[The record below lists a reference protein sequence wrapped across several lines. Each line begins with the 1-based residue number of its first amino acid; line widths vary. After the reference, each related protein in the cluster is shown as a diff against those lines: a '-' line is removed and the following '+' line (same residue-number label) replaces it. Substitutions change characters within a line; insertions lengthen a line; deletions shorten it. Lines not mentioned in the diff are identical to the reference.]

1 VRREARPRSA
11 GLGRWAPEA
20 LAGLALLLAALA
32 VAAGPAFAAE
42 RGDWVRQ
49 VRVEGAVEVPA
60 AGAGVAGSALR
71 ERALRAAVARAVD
84 DVALDLLA
92 ASPRVPPEF
101 DEDALDAVLGGDPL
115 DYAVRFSVLED
126 RGLRPRREASGS
138 AAEAEYVVRA
148 SVHVDVARVRG
159 RLEAAGLLDP
169 PPPAS
174 PGRVVEVV
182 LVPVDSYA
190 ALAWVREA
198 IESGGGGRAVPAE
211 LARGRAVLR
220 VTTGL
225 EPEGLLGLLR
235 REAPPGLRIAL
246 RGLDAR
252 SLTLE
257 VEGRH
262 LAPPGAAGSD
272 AEPPAGAAG
281 PRRGD

>member
-1 VRREARPRSA
+1 MRRGTTASA
-11 GLGRWAPEA
+11 
-20 LAGLALLLAALA
+20 AAAVLA
-32 VAAGPAFAAE
+32 VVAVAAAGPARSGE

-49 VRVEGAVEVPA
+49 VKVEGAVEMPA
-60 AGAGVAGSALR
+60 QGAGGAGPALR
-71 ERALRAAVARAVD
+71 ERALRAAVGRAVD
-84 DVALDLLA
+84 QVALDLLA

-101 DEDALDAVLGGDPL
+101 DDDALDAILGSDPL
-115 DYAVRFSVLED
+115 DYAVRFAVLED
-126 RGLRPRREASGS
+126 RGLRPRREAGGS

-169 PPPAS
+169 PQPAS
-174 PGRVVEVV
+174 PGRVVELV
-182 LVPVDSYA
+182 LQPVDSYA

-198 IESGGGGRAVPAE
+198 IESGGSGRAVPVE

-252 SLTLE
+252 SLTLA

-272 AEPPAGAAG
+272 GEPPAGAAG
-281 PRRGD
+281 PRPGD